1 MKVSVVPVTVLGG
14 QVCSIY
20 KLVMKLYKPKQYPK
34 YTDVTFE
41 DWEDTLRVFFVRE
54 LEDAIENHMALLSKI
69 SGIKKFKTDP
79 QSNYSNSS
87 QDGHGNESE
96 SEMKGRNDD
105 DDDGIVEDTEGYED
119 LGSDAQKRKRQG
131 TDEVDYEDGPE
142 EETHDG
148 ELSETHDGELSEEI
162 ENDEDGSDVD
172 VNENDNNMTLDATNS
187 EGLEKSS
194 ESNSIVEKDS
204 LKREKKKIK
213 SIIKKYDRA
222 VFVKAKGM
230 HFEIHF
236 KFTGEPDILLAE
248 VLLAHFCLICCRNFG
263 VDVFLYCYQS
273 LGCVIFLKLKIVYIY
288 IL

>member
-1 MKVSVVPVTVLGG
+1 MKVSVVPVSVLGG

-34 YTDVTFE
+34 YSDITLE
-41 DWEDTLRVFFVRE
+41 DWEDTLRISFVRE

-79 QSNYSNSS
+79 QSHSNSS
-87 QDGHGNESE
+87 EDAHGNGSE
-96 SEMKGRNDD
+96 SETKGKSNDD
-105 DDDGIVEDTEGYED
+105 DDDDDVVEDTEGYED

-148 ELSETHDGELSEEI
+148 VLSEEI
-162 ENDEDGSDVD
+162 ENDEDNVD
-172 VNENDNNMTLDATNS
+172 DNMTLDASDS
-187 EGLEKSS
+187 EGLDELS
-194 ESNSIVEKDS
+194 ESKSIFEKDS
-204 LKREKKKIK
+204 LKREKKK
-213 SIIKKYDRA
+213 SRPTTRKYDRA

-230 HFEIHF
+230 HFQIHF

-248 VLLAHFCLICCRNFG
+248 VLLAHFCLMRCINFG
-263 VDVFLYCYQS
+263 FHVFLYCYQS
-273 LGCVIFLKLKIVYIY
+273 LGCVIFLKLKIVYFY
-288 IL
+288 ILG